1 MPKAIKTGT
10 TRKGQPKSVVAEPTG
25 PVQEIREKSKAITI
39 HVPKD
44 LLAEIDKQL
53 PGRENRESF
62 ILAAIRA
69 HLFAATQPRKITKA
83 ISQSTSAL
91 KTGRY
96 EE

>member
-10 TRKGQPKSVVAEPTG
+10 KRKGQPKSVIAEPTG
-25 PVQEIREKSKAITI
+25 PVQEIREKSKAISI
-39 HVPKD
+39 HIPKD
-44 LLAEIDKQL
+44 LLVEIDNRL
-53 PGRENRESF
+53 SGGENRESF

-69 HLFAATQPRKITKA
+69 HLLAATQPRKITKA
-83 ISQSTSAL
+83 ISQSKSTL